1 MNPHSAIASP
11 QAAVLATYLR
21 RLRLPT
27 ILREYAA
34 LSEAAAREGLP
45 YERFLVLLAEREVA
59 ARDEYLVRQ
68 RLGQAKFPVI
78 KTFDQYD
85 FARMPGLNRQLIL
98 ELAQGRYLES
108 KGNILLV
115 GDIGTGKTHLA
126 TAFGVAACQQG
137 RRVRF
142 YTAAGL
148 TNALVDA
155 QATQRLA
162 PFERSLLRLQL
173 VILDE
178 VGFVPFTKAGAD
190 LLFSCLAALHDQ
202 VSLVLTTTVPFAD
215 WAALF
220 GGDARLAAALLDR
233 LAFHAQV
240 ISCTGTSYRLAE
252 SLRHQQAGGPIPR
265 HATPVAG
272 SPAGAALAHA
282 SRDDSRRE

>member
-1 MNPHSAIASP
+1 MPMSLPSEIASP
-11 QAAVLATYLR
+11 QAALLAQYLR

-27 ILREYAA
+27 MLREYAA
-34 LSEAAAREGLP
+34 LSEAAAREGVP
-45 YERFLVLLAEREVA
+45 YERYLVLLAEREVA
-59 ARDEYLVRQ
+59 TRDEYLVRQ
-68 RLGQAKFPVI
+68 RLGQAKFPAI

-85 FARMPGLNRQLIL
+85 FARMPGLNRQVIL
-98 ELAQGRYLES
+98 ELAQGRYLEH
-108 KGNILLV
+108 KANILLV

-126 TAFGVAACQQG
+126 TSFGVAACQQG

-148 TNALVDA
+148 TNALVEA
-155 QATQRLA
+155 QAAQRLA
-162 PFERSLLRLQL
+162 PFERSLQRLQL
-173 VILDE
+173 LILDE

-215 WAALF
+215 WAVLF

-240 ISCTGTSYRLAE
+240 IAFAGPSYRLAE
-252 SLRHQQAGGPIPR
+252 SLRQQQAGGAFPGR
-265 HATPVAG
+265 VT
-272 SPAGAALAHA
+272 SPAADA
-282 SRDDSRRE
+282 SRDASRRE